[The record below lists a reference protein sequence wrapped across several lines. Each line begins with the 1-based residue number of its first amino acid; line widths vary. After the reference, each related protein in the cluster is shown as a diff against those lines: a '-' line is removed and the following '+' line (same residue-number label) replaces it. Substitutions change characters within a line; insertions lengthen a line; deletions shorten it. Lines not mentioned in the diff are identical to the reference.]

1 MAASLCGPCMNL
13 SERVAA
19 AVDDLQAAGLTAKT
33 VEHYALYMTRAEQW
47 CLEHGTT
54 LEGVSS
60 EELGRFVAAQGM
72 SRGSQRVIR
81 CALQRYWTTW
91 PRPDPPLDAIVA
103 PTERTPA
110 TRSDISPEE
119 AGMVA
124 AKALE
129 QGDRAGAAVL
139 LALLLG
145 LKASQVAQLRWT
157 DLRADGMV
165 EIRDSVGR
173 ISVMPVPA
181 SLAPVLAR
189 LRQTSVWLFPSHG
202 AAGHVRPETVYAWL
216 HKATSSAG
224 LDGVRADAL
233 RRSNLTE
240 KGRQRLAEGAA
251 RSAKVDGRRHTP
263 PADAAHLQRMDSYRL
278 ELRRARLAPT
288 TVRNYVGAIGR
299 AEHWSG
305 DHSYTLD
312 NVPADVFEA
321 YVALLPQT
329 HSTLSTLD
337 KALLWYWRVFPRK
350 DAPRWVVR
358 PPRKPTMVS
367 RALEPE
373 EASLLAQ
380 AAREEGGLMGA
391 AVLIGLHQALR
402 VSEIA
407 RLRWEDFTADGWM
420 RVLGKGNLPATLP
433 VNPAVTAALAL
444 LDRESE
450 WVFPG
455 RKRGGPV
462 AAATIWQWVRVLAE
476 EAGVDNVTPHRLRH
490 TSLATAND
498 NTGNLRAVM
507 AFARHARPETTM
519 GYTRT
524 TARQLTSVM
533 EAISY

>member
-1 MAASLCGPCMNL
+1 VTTVSL
-13 SERVAA
+13 SKRVAA
-19 AVDDLQAAGLTAKT
+19 AVDDLQATGLTAKT

-54 LEGVSS
+54 LEDVSS
-60 EELGRFVAAQGM
+60 EALGRFVASQGM

-91 PRPDPPLDAIVA
+91 PRQDPPLEAIVA

-124 AKALE
+124 AVALG

-145 LKASQVAQLRWT
+145 LKASHVARLRWS
-157 DLRADGMV
+157 DFRADGMV
-165 EIRDSVGR
+165 EIRDNVGR
-173 ISVMPVPA
+173 VSTMPVPDV
-181 SLAPVLAR
+181 LGPVLAR

-202 AAGHVRPETVYAWL
+202 ATGHVRPETVYAWL
-216 HKATSSAG
+216 HQATSSAG

-233 RRSNLTE
+233 RRSRLTE
-240 KGRQRLAEGAA
+240 EGRQHLAEGAA
-251 RSAKVDGRRHTP
+251 RSGKVDGRRRTP
-263 PADAAHLQRMDSYRL
+263 RTDASYLQRMDAYRL

-288 TVRNYVGAIGR
+288 TVKHYEGAIVR
-299 AEHWSG
+299 AEHWIG
-305 DHSYTLD
+305 DHGYTLD

-329 HSTLSTLD
+329 HSTLGVLY
-337 KALLWYWRVFPRK
+337 KALLRYWRAFPRK
-350 DAPRWVVR
+350 DAPLWAVR
-358 PPRKPTMVS
+358 PPRKPTMVC

-373 EASLLAQ
+373 EASLLAE
-380 AAREEGGLMGA
+380 AARQEGGLMGA

-407 RLRWEDFTADGWM
+407 RLRWDDFTPDGWM

-433 VNPAVTAALAL
+433 VHPAVTAALAKL
-444 LDRESE
+444 GQDGE

-462 AAATIWQWVRVLAE
+462 APATIWHWVRLLAE
-476 EAGVDNVTPHRLRH
+476 QAGVKDVTPHRLRH
-490 TSLATAND
+490 TSLSTAQD

>member
-1 MAASLCGPCMNL
+1 VTTVSL
-13 SERVAA
+13 SKRTEA

-33 VEHYALYMTRAEQW
+33 VEHYALYMARAEQW
-47 CLEHGTT
+47 CLANGTS
-54 LEGVSS
+54 LEEVSG
-60 EELGRFVAAQGM
+60 EELRRFVASQAM

-91 PRPDPPLDAIVA
+91 PRPNPPLDAIVT
-103 PTERTPA
+103 PTERAPA
-110 TRSDISPEE
+110 RRSDITPEE

-124 AKALE
+124 TMALE

-139 LALLLG
+139 LGLLLG
-145 LKASQVAQLRWT
+145 LKASQVAQLRWS
-157 DLRADGMV
+157 DFRADGMV
-165 EIRDSVGR
+165 EIRDNVGR
-173 ISVMPVPA
+173 VSVMPVPA
-181 SLAPVLAR
+181 ELAPVFAR

-202 AAGHVRPETVYAWL
+202 AAGHVRSETVYAWL

-240 KGRQRLAEGAA
+240 QGRQRLAEGAA
-251 RSAKVDGRRHTP
+251 RSAKVDGRRRTP
-263 PADAAHLQRMDSYRL
+263 RTDAAYLQRIDAYRL

-288 TVRNYVGAIGR
+288 TVKHYEGAIVR
-299 AEHWSG
+299 AERWIG
-305 DHSYTLD
+305 DHGYTLD

-329 HSTLSTLD
+329 HSTLSVLY
-337 KALLWYWRVFPRK
+337 KALLWYWRAFPRK
-350 DAPRWVVR
+350 GAPLWAVR
-358 PPRKPTMVS
+358 PPRKPTMVC

-373 EASLLAQ
+373 EASLLAE
-380 AAREEGGLMGA
+380 AARREGALMGA

-407 RLRWEDFTADGWM
+407 RLRWDDFTADGWM
-420 RVLGKGNLPATLP
+420 GVLGKGNLPATLP
-433 VNPAVTAALAL
+433 VHPAVTTALAK
-444 LDRESE
+444 LDREGE

-462 AAATIWQWVRVLAE
+462 APATIWQWVRVLAK

-490 TSLATAND
+490 TSLSTAQD

-533 EAISY
+533 EAITY